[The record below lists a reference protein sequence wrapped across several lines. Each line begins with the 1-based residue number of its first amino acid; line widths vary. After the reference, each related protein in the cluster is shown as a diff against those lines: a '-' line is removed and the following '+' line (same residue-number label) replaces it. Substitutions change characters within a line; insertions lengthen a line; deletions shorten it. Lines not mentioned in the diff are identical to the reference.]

1 MIESM
6 QQHYIQSAHHMLPIW
21 SHYANENW
29 CMIGYHSVS
38 VIADAIVKGNIN
50 FDPEKALEDGFYK
63 TLAKKKKQE
72 AGTTPAVGYPTQ
84 HALVVDAAWNT
95 KTGDMEYQ
103 GRHLK
108 SGQLVFKKGPFQ
120 DATNN
125 IGEFLAIVHALALAQ
140 KSNLGNIPIYS
151 DSMTAISWVKRKK
164 ANTKLVATE
173 RNKEVFE
180 LIERAENWL
189 NNHTFSNPVLKWITE
204 QWGENPA
211 DFGRK

>member
-1 MIESM
+1 MKKQKFYVVWQGRSTGIFSTWESCKE
-6 QQHYIQSAHHMLPIW
+6 QV
-21 SHYANENW
+21 ENVENAQ
-29 CMIGYHSVS
+29 YKSFES
-38 VIADAIVKGNIN
+38 REEA
-50 FDPEKALEDGFYK
+50 EKALEDGFYK

-72 AGTTPAVGYPTQ
+72 AGVSPTISYPTQ

-103 GRHLK
+103 GKHLQ
-108 SGQLVFKKGPFQ
+108 SGQLLFKKGPFQ

-125 IGEFLAIVHALALAQ
+125 IGEFLAIVHALALVQ

-151 DSMTAISWVKRKK
+151 DSITAISWIKRKK
-164 ANTKLVATE
+164 ANTKLAATE

-189 NNHTFSNPVLKWITE
+189 NNHTFSNPILKWITE